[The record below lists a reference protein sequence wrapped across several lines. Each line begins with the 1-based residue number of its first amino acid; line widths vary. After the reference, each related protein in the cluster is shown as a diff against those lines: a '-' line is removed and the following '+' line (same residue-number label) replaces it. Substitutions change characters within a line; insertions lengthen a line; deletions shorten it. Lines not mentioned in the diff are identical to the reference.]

1 MARRT
6 RFVDSDILIVG
17 GGFGGCGAAY
27 ESRYWGRD
35 LKIVLVEKAHVDR
48 SGAVAQGLS
57 AINCYMG
64 MQWGENQPEDF
75 VRYARG
81 DLMGLVREDL
91 VYDIARH
98 VDSTVHKFEEWG
110 LPIIKNPQ
118 TGRYLREGKWQIM
131 IHGESYKPIVAEAAK
146 KSASEV
152 YNRIMVTHLVM
163 DSTRPNRVAG
173 AVGFHVRTGDF
184 YVFRA
189 KAVIV
194 GAGGGSHIYRPRSV
208 GEGMGRTW
216 YAPWSTSSAYGLL
229 IPAGAVMTQ
238 MENRIVLARFKDGYG
253 PVGAWFL
260 LLKSHATN
268 AAGQSYEAIWFDDI
282 KARVGDYAVIQPMP
296 TCLRNHA
303 MLEEIKAG
311 KGPIY
316 MHTQEVLD
324 TKEKEEIGWE
334 DFLDMTIGQAVV
346 WAAQNIDPKE
356 KPSELITSEPYVMGS
371 HATCSGAWASGPED
385 CAPSDYQWGY
395 NRMTT
400 VQGLFGAG
408 DTIGGSAHKF
418 SAGSFT
424 EGRLAGKAA
433 VRYVMDM
440 KSDTPRVDEAEVKEL
455 ERKVFKPLENFR
467 IGRNE
472 IVAGTVSPSYIT
484 PLQGLQRLEKLM
496 DEYVGGYSMFYVTN
510 GLLLERGLELLTMLK
525 EDFENVGADSLHQ
538 LQRAWELHHRILTGE
553 AVARHT
559 LFREETR
566 WPGYYYRADR
576 PKLDDAQWHV
586 FTGSKYDEKTGE
598 WEMSK
603 LPVHH
608 LVEGFSPLVR

>member
-6 RFVDSDILIVG
+6 KFVDSDILIIG

-27 ESRYWGRD
+27 ESRYWGRG
-35 LKIVLVEKAHVDR
+35 LKIVLVEKANIER

-64 MQWGENQPEDF
+64 MQWGENQPDDF
-75 VRYARG
+75 VRYTRG

-91 VYDIARH
+91 VFDVARH

-131 IHGESYKPIVAEAAK
+131 IHGESYKPIIAEAAR
-146 KSASEV
+146 KSATEV
-152 YNRIMVTHLVM
+152 YNRVMVTHLLL
-163 DSTRPNRVAG
+163 DRAHPNQVAG
-173 AVGFHVRTGDF
+173 AVGFSVRDGSY

-194 GAGGGSHIYRPRSV
+194 AAGGGSHLYRPRSV

-216 YAPWSTSSAYGLL
+216 YAPWSTASAYGLL
-229 IPAGAVMTQ
+229 IPTGALMTQ

-268 AAGQSYEAIWFDDI
+268 AYGEKYEESRFEEI
-282 KARVGDYAVIQPMP
+282 KARVGKYADIKPMP

-303 MLEEIKAG
+303 MLEEMKAG
-311 KGPIY
+311 NGPIY
-316 MHTQEVLD
+316 MHTQHVLD
-324 TKEKEEIGWE
+324 TKEKEEVGWE
-334 DFLDMTIGQAVV
+334 DFLDMTVSQAVV

-356 KPSELITSEPYVMGS
+356 QPSELITSEPYVMGS

-385 CAPSDYQWGY
+385 LAPADYQWGY

-400 VQGLFGAG
+400 VAGLFGAG

-433 VRYVMDM
+433 VKYVLDL
-440 KSDTPRVDEAEVKEL
+440 KGAPPQVDEAQVAALKEMIF
-455 ERKVFKPLENFR
+455 RPLENYR
-467 IGRNE
+467 VGRNE
-472 IVAGTVSPSYIT
+472 IVAGTVSPSYLT

-496 DEYVGGYSMFYVTN
+496 DEYVGGYSTFYVTSEP
-510 GLLLERGLELLTMLK
+510 LLNRAMELLGMLK
-525 EDFENVGADSLHQ
+525 EDMEYLGAEDLHQ
-538 LQRAWELHHRILTGE
+538 LQRAWELHHRVLTAE
-553 AVARHT
+553 AVTRHT
-559 LFREETR
+559 LFRRETR
-566 WPGYYYRADR
+566 WPGYYYRADH
-576 PKLDDAQWHV
+576 PQLDDAEWHV
-586 FTGSKYDEKTGE
+586 FTASQYDAQTGE
-598 WEMSK
+598 WRMSK

-608 LVEGFSPLVR
+608 IV